1 MAVRKQRKNSLREK
15 SEKGS
20 SMLEGLFVICFLMFV
35 FLAMLQVFQWAA
47 RHMISEYA
55 SFYGTKA
62 LALGY
67 AAENCRKA
75 VRVAAM
81 GMSGKDMS
89 DKKIPLNSGN
99 ARYDLQE
106 QARKY
111 MTMGIGSGIDFEYW
125 GSQRNSEAYLSIGM
139 TPFRNP
145 VINELRLRKA
155 PLLVPA
161 MAKVLSLSPADGAR
175 VPEAASENYMYNY
188 ASIFLKK

>member
-1 MAVRKQRKNSLREK
+1 MTAGKQRKSSSK
-15 SEKGS
+15 EKGS

-47 RHMISEYA
+47 RQMISEYA

-75 VRVAAM
+75 IRVAAM

-89 DKKIPLNSGN
+89 DSNIRIPVSNTN
-99 ARYDLQE
+99 ARELLQI
-106 QARKY
+106 QAARY
-111 MTMGIGSGIDFEYW
+111 MTRGIGSGIDFEYW
-125 GSQRNSEAYLSIGM
+125 GSQRNSEAYLSFGM
-139 TPFRNP
+139 NPFRNP
-145 VINELRLRKA
+145 VISELRLRNA

-161 MAKVLSLSPADGAR
+161 MAKVLNLSPAGDAR

-188 ASIFLKK
+188 ASVFLKK